1 MYLTSKGLFHVPAEV
16 LEFFT
21 EVHASPINEDTLYP
35 VMNGEDPCRAF
46 ISFTVEGDMK
56 VTLDEKEFFFK
67 SDDAR
72 FFVTEGSS
80 LGIEGLDIRL
90 SPYVLKEVEDYSFV
104 EPLAIRLDNKSGL
117 TKLVYR
123 TEIEKSEGVTFFT
136 ASPRP
141 GLESLFE
148 YHNASGG
155 KFNPDNTKENYLE
168 SLINHCDKD
177 YQFIRVGRNSNGALT
192 SALHEMLAEFYDENP
207 IYEKENREKVMGQD
221 LEFKIDIADLS
232 FDSIVTISDEFEDHA
247 FVHEYRGE
255 FEEFYHSGL
264 QFQSSNESRD
274 GCRVL
279 NEIFPFLNLNE
290 IDLRKILFNAY
301 SDSVNDGYLE
311 LEDYYAFMEDWSP
324 SSGIAIET
332 SDLSGSF
339 EFGYESSPFYQA
351 IKKELT
357 ASLDVN
363 SSSTLFG
370 FSEEALIKSIEQ
382 SENSIINIIAAS
394 LVIDLANE
402 NNIIISSKLT
412 SLIKSSLYEW
422 VDSEGILNK
431 INEKRLLNGYREDL
445 LTGVSETVENK
456 S

>member
-16 LEFFT
+16 LDFFT
-21 EVHASPINEDTLYP
+21 EAHSPLINEDTLYP
-35 VMNGEDPCRAF
+35 IMNGEEPCRAF
-46 ISFTVEGDMK
+46 IKFTVEGDMK
-56 VTLDEKEFFFK
+56 VIFDEEEIFFK
-67 SDDAR
+67 SDDVR
-72 FFVTEGSS
+72 LFVTEGSS

-148 YHNASGG
+148 HHNTSGE
-155 KFNPDNTKENYLE
+155 KFNPVNAEENYLE
-168 SLINHCDKD
+168 SLINHCDKN

-192 SALHEMLAEFYDENP
+192 SAWHEMLAEFYDENP

-221 LEFKIDIADLS
+221 IEFEIDISVLS
-232 FDSIVTISDEFEDHA
+232 FESIMAISDEFEEP
-247 FVHEYRGE
+247 FIHEYNNDV
-255 FEEFYHSGL
+255 EEFFYSGL
-264 QFQSSNESRD
+264 MFQASKESED
-274 GCRVL
+274 GCKAL
-279 NEIFPFLNLNE
+279 NEIFPSLKLNE
-290 IDLRKILFNAY
+290 TCLREILFEAY
-301 SDSVNDGYLE
+301 SDSVDNDYLE
-311 LEDYYAFMEDWSP
+311 DRYDLMDDWCP
-324 SSGIAIET
+324 SSGIAFEI

-339 EFGYESSPFYQA
+339 ELGHESSSFYQSIRSGLSNYLESKGLSA
-351 IKKELT
+351 FF
-357 ASLDVN
+357 D
-363 SSSTLFG
+363 

-431 INEKRLLNGYREDL
+431 INEKRLLNSYREDL
-445 LTGVSETVENK
+445 LMEVSETVENK